1 MKAGRRRVNVFDGD
15 EVALEQ
21 LLTNADPK
29 IVLASKTAATRWRS
43 EYNNA
48 FNEELVTSQMGRSS
62 PEQPPLKTGTAGT
75 ASTTPGSRSNREK
88 LQTFETTRSR
98 VEGWGKPA
106 APPDGRWRRGCRLRF
121 YFITTHLGA

>member
-88 LQTFETTRSR
+88 LQTFETTISG
-98 VEGWGKPA
+98 VEGWGETCSTA
-106 APPDGRWRRGCRLRF
+106 RWQVEKGLQVAILF
-121 YFITTHLGA
+121 YYD